1 MKKSLL
7 WLFVVVLSVSMVAAF
22 SLVGCKAKTA
32 ETTAAEGETVAETP
46 AEETVPEGEQVTIKL
61 TSWRTEDIERMNTI
75 NAVFMEKNPD
85 IIVDFQPIKDTEYD
99 AQLTS
104 SLETGV
110 GADIIWLRSFD
121 PGELIYNGGYISKLN
136 DVIPELSDFPSAAIN
151 AWASDD
157 GVIYGVPI
165 AGVTH
170 GVYYLGDIFDKY
182 GLEEPATWAEF
193 MDLCKT
199 LKDNGET
206 VFAQGTGDGWP
217 LYEVIYSGLGAN
229 FYGGEASRQALMA
242 GDMRLTDEPFV
253 NAFKAEDQLQQFF
266 PDGYEAINYVA
277 MQQMFGTRQ
286 AAMYIGGSW
295 EIGLFEDSGLTD
307 LGWFAPP
314 VENAGDT
321 LQYCFHVDMGVG
333 INKDSKNYDAALRYL
348 KWTSTPEF
356 AQLFMDN
363 LPGFFS
369 YTPNPTGEYT
379 LENLVAKDNLDAAKG
394 ADITVRTVWER
405 MSRQDPSGN
414 GMMEEALIKMLTD
427 VLTPEEAAALVQDA
441 LNTWYK
447 PFMK

>member
-1 MKKSLL
+1 MKKLLL
-7 WLFVVVLSVSMVAAF
+7 WLMVLVLSISMVATF
-22 SLVGCKAKTA
+22 SLAGCK
-32 ETTAAEGETVAETP
+32 
-46 AEETVPEGEQVTIKL
+46 EEEAVEEEVEEVVEEVVEEEVVTITL
-61 TSWRTEDIERMNTI
+61 TSWRTEDIERMNRI
-75 NAVFMEKNPD
+75 NAVFMEENPN
-85 IIVDFQPIKDTEYD
+85 IIADFQPIKDTEYD

-110 GADIIWLRSFD
+110 GADIIWLRSYD
-121 PGELIYNGGYISKLN
+121 PGELIYDGGYLSELN
-136 DVIPELSDFPSAAIN
+136 DAIPELADFPSAAIN

-170 GVYYLGDIFDKY
+170 GVFYLGDIFDQY

-193 MDLCKT
+193 IDLCQT

-229 FYGGEASRQALMA
+229 FYGGEESRQALMA

-253 NAFKAEDQLQQFF
+253 SAFETMDELQQFF

-277 MQQMFGTRQ
+277 MQQLFGTRQ

-333 INKDSKNYDAALRYL
+333 INKDSKNYDAALEYL
-348 KWTSTPEF
+348 KWASTPEF
-356 AQLFMDN
+356 SQLFMDS

-369 YTPNPTGEYT
+369 YTPNPAGEYT
-379 LENLVAKDNLDAAKG
+379 LENPVAKDILDASLD
-394 ADITVRTVWER
+394 ADITVRTVWEKL
-405 MSRQDPSGN
+405 SRQDPSGN
-414 GMMEEALIKMLTD
+414 GMMEEALVKMYTD

-441 LNTWYK
+441 LDTWYE
-447 PFMK
+447 PFME

>member
-7 WLFVVVLSVSMVAAF
+7 WLLVALLSVSMVATF
-22 SLVGCKAKTA
+22 SLAGCKAEA
-32 ETTAAEGETVAETP
+32 AAEEEAVEEAA
-46 AEETVPEGEQVTIKL
+46 AEEAEAVPEGEQVKIKL
-61 TSWRTEDIERMNTI
+61 TSWRTEDIERMNRI
-75 NAVFMEKNPD
+75 NAVFMEENPD

-121 PGELIYNGGYISKLN
+121 PGELIYNGGYISELN
-136 DVIPELSDFPSAAIN
+136 DVIPEIADFPSAAIN

-170 GVYYLGDIFDKY
+170 GVFYLGDIFEQY

-193 MDLCKT
+193 IDLCQT
-199 LKDNGET
+199 LKDNGKT

-277 MQQMFGTRQ
+277 MQQLFGTRQ

-369 YTPNPTGEYT
+369 YTPNPAGEYT
-379 LENLVAKDNLDAAKG
+379 LENPAAKDNLDAAQG

-427 VLTPEEAAALVQDA
+427 VLTPEEAAAFVQDA
-441 LNTWYK
+441 LDTWYE
-447 PFMK
+447 PFME